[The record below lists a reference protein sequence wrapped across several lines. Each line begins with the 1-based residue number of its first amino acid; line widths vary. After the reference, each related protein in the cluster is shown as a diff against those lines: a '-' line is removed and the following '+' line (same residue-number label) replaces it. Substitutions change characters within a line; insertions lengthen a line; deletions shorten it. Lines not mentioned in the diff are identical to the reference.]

1 MGEPAVTRRLIAL
14 PILTGLLI
22 AGACRDLQVVT
33 NSYANLDEA
42 RRDGAVDGWVRRGS
56 AAAREIRQAHDGDT
70 NRRWGLFNFPP
81 EDAAPLRA
89 TLGPAISL
97 AGKHVD
103 APRRIEWW
111 PVILR
116 DKLDADQIST
126 TGLEAHSRPDDG
138 LIVVVNWRQGRAY
151 YFTPAR

>member
-1 MGEPAVTRRLIAL
+1 VTRRLIAL
-14 PILTGLLI
+14 PILAGLLI

-42 RRDGAVDGWVRRGS
+42 RRDGAVDRGWVPSWVPAG
-56 AAAREIRQAHDGDT
+56 AREIRQAHDGDT

-81 EDAAPLRA
+81 EDAAPLHA
-89 TLGPAISL
+89 TLGPEISL

-116 DKLDADQIST
+116 DQLDADQIST
-126 TGLEAHSRPDDG
+126 TGLEAHARPDDG